1 MNIGNINDN
10 TTITKGTIKKAKASS
25 KEEISAQQDLVNI
38 GSMPEKEITFLNYM
52 DGSNNLEPF
61 IMQNLIDMER
71 VGSTENMHVAAQ
83 LSRFQIPPLTMY
95 FFGEAL
101 KQVITSEKFTKVLE
115 QETGDAEG
123 VKEFQN
129 MFKEPGEAAMVAES
143 VLGGSP
149 PLMQGIT
156 ELITGFAGQVA
167 EDKDMSDMLTDVAH
181 QLAEETLDFDKE
193 TTKGITLMAGNS
205 KANEL
210 NRLSRHM
217 VNAMSKFVKDKMAGG
232 KVIYREAPY
241 TGGSLIKAKTKEKSE
256 GGEPEWIG
264 SRRYYVSKGSDES
277 KINSKVVEDMGFV
290 NMASPDTLKDFLI
303 WGIKNFPAKKYVV
316 VLSDHGAGILGG
328 FEDRGELMTLP
339 QINKAIAA
347 AEKETGVKPDVLMFD
362 CCLMAQTEVAYE
374 LKDRAQVMV
383 ASEETVG
390 GVGMPYVPILKG
402 LNKMAGE
409 GEATAENIAKLV
421 IKECEKTSEESTT
434 TFSAIDLTK
443 MKDLK
448 TSVDKLAKVLMETDT
463 PQETIKF
470 LIHNTTA
477 YSQDSPSEP
486 YRDYRDLGHL
496 ADNIINFKDVTD
508 PKLKEAAQNLKKIL
522 SEAVIAEEHT
532 QKNEDYAPSQGL
544 SIYAPKSNRFVSDE
558 VYEQYKETSMSKKG
572 AWDEFLEQLTGMGF
586 DDTEEDDDEEKK
598 KIRKPSFIQ
607 LPQRH

>member
-10 TTITKGTIKKAKASS
+10 NITKAAPKKAKASP
-25 KEEISAQQDLVNI
+25 KEEVTTPKDQLSI
-38 GSMPEKEITFLNYM
+38 GSIPEKEITFLNYM
-52 DGSNNLEPF
+52 DGSNNLEPY
-61 IMQNLIDMER
+61 IMQNLIDMEK
-71 VGSTENMHVAAQ
+71 VGSSENIHVAAQ
-83 LSRFQIPPLTMY
+83 LSRFQIPPLTKY

-115 QETGDAEG
+115 KETGDSEG
-123 VKEFQN
+123 VKQFQE
-129 MFKEPGEAAMVAES
+129 MFKDPGEAGMVAES

-156 ELITGFAGQVA
+156 ELITGFAGQIA
-167 EDKDMSDMLTDVAH
+167 EDKDMSEMLTDVAH

-193 TTKGITLMAGNS
+193 TTKGATLMAGNS
-205 KANEL
+205 QGNEIS
-210 NRLSRHM
+210 RLSKHM
-217 VNAMSKFVKDKMAGG
+217 VNAMSKFVKEKMTGG
-232 KVIYREAPY
+232 KIIYRESPY
-241 TGGSLIKAKTKEKSE
+241 TGGSLLKAKTKEKSE

-264 SRRYYVSKGSDES
+264 SRRYHVTKGSDET

-290 NMASPDTLKDFLI
+290 NMADPKTLTDFLV

-339 QINKAIAA
+339 LISKALAA

-374 LKDRAQVMV
+374 LKDRAQVMI

-390 GVGMPYVPILKG
+390 GAGMPYIPMLKG
-402 LNKMAGE
+402 MNKLAAK
-409 GEATAENIAKLV
+409 GEATPENIAKLT
-421 IKECEKTSEESTT
+421 IKECEKTSEDTT
-434 TFSAIDLTK
+434 VTFSAIDLTK

-448 TSVDKLAKVLMETDT
+448 TSIDKLAKVLMETET

-496 ADNIINFKDVTD
+496 ADNIINFKDITD
-508 PKLKEAAQNLKKIL
+508 PKLKEAAANIKKVL
-522 SEAVIAEEHT
+522 SEVIIAEEHT
-532 QKNEDYAPSQGL
+532 QENEDYAPSQGL
-544 SIYAPKSNRFVSDE
+544 TIYAPKSDRFVSDD
-558 VYEQYKETSMSKKG
+558 VYEQYKETAMSKKG
-572 AWDEFLEQLTGMGF
+572 VWDEFLEQLTGMGLDE
-586 DDTEEDDDEEKK
+586 DDEDDEERK